1 MSCGLCRWAEICEV
15 CHMLSACSPGF
26 VPRTELRMICVA
38 LSQECSSLLRGWGH
52 LLPGVSFTGEGSTDP
67 ECDALCLT
75 TFNECRSN
83 LKIFGSRCQNWL
95 P

>member
-38 LSQECSSLLRGWGH
+38 QSRVLKSVEGLGSSPAWRVIYWGRQH
-52 LLPGVSFTGEGSTDP
+52 
-67 ECDALCLT
+67 
-75 TFNECRSN
+75 
-83 LKIFGSRCQNWL
+83 
-95 P
+95 